1 MQYNKEQ
8 LILSVKGASAAYG
21 SKVIIRDLDMEI
33 HNITRPGMVQGQI
46 ISIVGRS
53 GIGKSTLF
61 NMISGF
67 LKPTTGE
74 VRIGADQHIVQKGE
88 VGVVPQDY
96 ILFNHRTV
104 YNNLALALRGAKET
118 KEIIAEYAEF
128 FQLSEHLNKYP
139 SELSGGQRQR
149 CSILQQ
155 ILAGNTFI
163 LLDEPFSGLDI
174 LMKNKV
180 IELLVKVSNI
190 NEMNTLV
197 IVSHDIASSCAIS
210 DTVFVIANEPE
221 KQGATIVK
229 TYDFLEMGLA
239 YTKDIKHN
247 PQFIKVIE
255 EIETII

>member
-8 LILSVKGASAAYG
+8 LILSANGVSASYG
-21 SKVIIRDLDMEI
+21 NKVILRDLNMQI
-33 HNITRPGMVQGQI
+33 HNITRPDVVQGQI

-67 LKPTTGE
+67 LKPTVGEIRITG
-74 VRIGADQHIVQKGE
+74 DQHLVKKGE

-96 ILFNHRTV
+96 TLFNHRTV
-104 YNNLALALRGAKET
+104 YNNLQLALGNNKEA

-128 FQLSEHLNKYP
+128 FQLSEHLQKFP

-190 NEMNTLV
+190 NEMNTLI
-197 IVSHDIASSCAIS
+197 IVSHDIISSCAIS
-210 DTVFVIANEPE
+210 DTVFVIANEE
-221 KQGATIVK
+221 GKEGATIVK

-247 PQFIKVIE
+247 PKFLKVIE